1 MLLNRYFQSFCGKVV
16 LITALGVSPWTVA
29 LAKTKPEVPQ
39 SAAERFKKQC
49 REVEARESNDPKEI
63 KKAAKC
69 LQQAIGSI
77 VLLNVADAQID
88 ALVPLNKA
96 STVGGTRNA
105 DQWTHSSGPQAS
117 DQDSSQDEGGQGSV
131 VIEGTQSAYRSP
143 SACDSG
149 SGHVS
154 SNLRVT
160 RSKMYDF
167 EVKDDFG
174 YRIGTHYLVYQVMV
188 SNLDS
193 DHFYLLHDVSLDFGR
208 AFGLKRGAFEYR
220 ASTRDLSLMRG
231 VPEQGADL
239 DPRNLTLHLLQGI
252 GSVAGAISG
261 LTAFSDVMGS
271 SVAAFNGPFIQGFT
285 GTLPDHTANQLN
297 RLSDSAFQAN
307 TVVDKGRSKS
317 IAVFVPK
324 QYIPEG
330 VEPDLNAVDVCVDGA
345 FVTEI
350 DTQIPVI
357 TGITLD
363 NPSALADPALPLTAT
378 IKGSHLSNGQNLTV
392 NIDNNKI
399 TPVVTNSSD
408 TQIVVGLTRT
418 DTFPS
423 SVSLTMTVTKG
434 SNSASYPISNTNYN
448 QSAPT
453 VTAATYLKST
463 SPAVGTPL
471 TLSIVGSNLVT
482 GDTVVQFCGTDVGK
496 LSSPDG
502 RNATSFT
509 AIPPAA
515 CTAMLPAIPVS
526 VHSSAA
532 LAPVSSPPTPAQPST
547 P

>member
-1 MLLNRYFQSFCGKVV
+1 MLPYVVQFISRSVFVLLNRYFQSFCGKVV

-285 GTLPDHTANQLN
+285 GTLPDHTANQ
-297 RLSDSAFQAN
+297 
-307 TVVDKGRSKS
+307 
-317 IAVFVPK
+317 
-324 QYIPEG
+324 EG

>member
-1 MLLNRYFQSFCGKVV
+1 
-16 LITALGVSPWTVA
+16 
-29 LAKTKPEVPQ
+29 
-39 SAAERFKKQC
+39 
-49 REVEARESNDPKEI
+49 
-63 KKAAKC
+63 
-69 LQQAIGSI
+69 
-77 VLLNVADAQID
+77 
-88 ALVPLNKA
+88 
-96 STVGGTRNA
+96 
-105 DQWTHSSGPQAS
+105 
-117 DQDSSQDEGGQGSV
+117 
-131 VIEGTQSAYRSP
+131 
-143 SACDSG
+143 
-149 SGHVS
+149 
-154 SNLRVT
+154 
-160 RSKMYDF
+160 MYDF

-285 GTLPDHTANQLN
+285 GTLPDHTANQ
-297 RLSDSAFQAN
+297 
-307 TVVDKGRSKS
+307 
-317 IAVFVPK
+317 
-324 QYIPEG
+324 EG